1 MPPDAEAL
9 AAEPG
14 LLPWT
19 RVRRILTLAAPIIG
33 GMVSQNIL
41 NLVDTWMVGSLG
53 KEALAAVSL
62 GGIANFVA
70 VALVTGLSAGVQAV
84 AARRL
89 GEGRADQAALGLH
102 AGLLVALVFG
112 VPLSAALFATAPTWF
127 SWLVDDAAVIA
138 EGVPYIRARLV
149 VAACVGANFAF
160 RGFWNGVDKP
170 QLYFRTLVT
179 MHVCNAVISYV
190 LVFGLFGLPALGAL
204 GAGIGTAAGTAI
216 GTITYVSLAFGHG
229 ADFGW
234 VTAGLRGDVLRNLLR
249 VSLPASLQQ
258 VLFALGMLALNV
270 IVGLIGTAELAAA
283 GVLVNLTLVAIL
295 PCIGLGIA
303 AATLVGQALGRGDP
317 TDARRW
323 GWQVVAVACAVL
335 SVLAL
340 GMGLGAEPLLTF
352 FLPTEPEAVA
362 VAVDP
367 LRIVAVTILLDA
379 VGMVLLNALLG
390 AGAARTVASVS
401 IVLQWG
407 LFLPAAYALG
417 PVLGYGLTGVW
428 LAQAVYRGLQAILFA
443 GIWQGKGWERIEV

>member
-1 MPPDAEAL
+1 MPPDPAAL

-14 LLPWT
+14 LLPWP

-53 KEALAAVSL
+53 KVALAAVAL
-62 GGIANFVA
+62 GGIANFVS

-89 GEGRADQAALGLH
+89 GEARDDQAALGLH

-127 SWLVDDAAVIA
+127 AWLVDDAAVVA

-179 MHVCNAVISYV
+179 MHVCNAIISYV

-216 GTITYVSLAFGHG
+216 GTLTYVSLAFKHG
-229 ADFGW
+229 AAFGW
-234 VTAGLRGDVLRNLLR
+234 VTAGLRGEVVRNLLR
-249 VSLPASLQQ
+249 ISLPASLQQ

-270 IVGLIGTAELAAA
+270 IVGMIGTAELAAA

-317 TDARRW
+317 ADARRW
-323 GWQVVAVACAVL
+323 GWQVVAVACAIL
-335 SVLAL
+335 SLLAL
-340 GMGLGAEPLLTF
+340 VMGLGAEPILRF

-362 VAVDP
+362 VALDP

-390 AGAARTVASVS
+390 AGAARTVARVS
-401 IVLQWG
+401 ILLQWG

-428 LAQAVYRGLQAILFA
+428 LAQAVYRGLQAVLLA
-443 GIWQGKGWERIEV
+443 AIWQGRGWERIAV